1 MAENAGAHPAGT
13 ENGPIGQAP
22 GPVPA
27 TISALVDGQAC
38 LLVRRANR
46 PDAGRWGFPGG
57 KVEPGET
64 IHAAALRELSEET
77 GLRARAG
84 EIFTAV
90 DVFDR
95 DQNGTLH
102 RHYILIAVLCHNPV
116 GTLAPGADAQEARWF
131 DLAELAGAELATS
144 FDVADVAGRAVQ
156 FKAAYN
162 KEGRA

>member
-1 MAENAGAHPAGT
+1 MADNGGADDTRADSL
-13 ENGPIGQAP
+13 AP

-64 IHAAALRELSEET
+64 VHAAALRELREET

-84 EIFTAV
+84 EVFTAV

-95 DQNGTLH
+95 DANGTLH
-102 RHYILIAVLCHNPV
+102 RHYILIAVLCHDAV
-116 GTLAPGADAQEARWF
+116 GALTPGGDAQDVRWF

-144 FDVADVAGRAVQ
+144 FDVAGVADRAVQ
-156 FKAAYN
+156 LSVAET
-162 KEGRA
+162 KEDRA

>member
-13 ENGPIGQAP
+13 ESDPTSQAA

-64 IHAAALRELSEET
+64 IQVAALRELREET

-84 EIFTAV
+84 DIFTAV

-95 DQNGTLH
+95 DANGILH
-102 RHYILIAVLCHNPV
+102 CHYILIAVLCHEPV
-116 GTLAPGADAQEARWF
+116 GTLAAGGDAQEARWF
-131 DLAELAGAELATS
+131 NLAELAGAELATS
-144 FDVADVAGRAVQ
+144 FDVAGVAGRAVQ
-156 FKAAYN
+156 FSAADN
-162 KEGRA
+162 KEGPA